1 MMAAHLHFRSR
12 NAVVLTLIM
21 LGKYLE
27 ARAKSGA
34 AGALRALLA
43 GFNPTPPIRKNA

>member
-1 MMAAHLHFRSR
+1 MAAHLHFEAA
-12 NAVVLTLIM
+12 AVVLTLIM

-34 AGALRALLA
+34 AGALRALGRLQPDTA
-43 GFNPTPPIRKNA
+43 ESGP